1 MKIVI
6 QESTRKGKKY
16 MASNGQK
23 TVHFGDSNYQDFTT
37 HRNEQ
42 RKRNYLSRHGKE
54 DHTIKNALSPAFL
67 SRHVLWSEKSVP
79 EAVKKLNRKYNSV
92 EFTLKRGS

>member
-1 MKIVI
+1 
-6 QESTRKGKKY
+6 
-16 MASNGQK
+16 MASNGQGQ

-67 SRHVLWSEKSVP
+67 SRHVLWSEKSVDKS
-79 EAVKKLNRKYNSV
+79 AICLFQKLSKN
-92 EFTLKRGS
+92 